1 MQFTKLTQ
9 NSENLAAIMK
19 QLNQEF
25 KEMQSVV
32 FQLKSVQKLVEELQM
47 HQLIDLGI
55 KYFIGSVGTHCST

>member
-1 MQFTKLTQ
+1 MQFAKLTQ

-32 FQLKSVQKLVEELQM
+32 FQLKSVQKLVEDLEFS
-47 HQLIDLGI
+47 QLTDLGI
-55 KYFIGSVGTHCST
+55 KYFIGSVGTVAS